1 MKRASQFDL
10 GKTNRHDNHLS
21 ILFGYP
27 GRIMTTTSLLLIG
40 FAGIV
45 CFTMG
50 RLWYLVSYT
59 DQLSAERR
67 RALAV
72 VAEQQ
77 ARLQLA
83 VAATR
88 IGYWNWRTDEEA
100 IDVDGTLAELLAL
113 GPGRLDNLSALLEA
127 LRPSDR
133 PLVELTF
140 EGARWSGLPIE
151 VECRPCKQDPATR
164 WILLRGYALPNQV
177 QPPFHIHGV
186 AIDITERKQTQEALR
201 DQQERLTSMVE
212 SAMDAIIT
220 VDQNRRVVL
229 FNSAAERM
237 FGYSGAQVRGQ
248 LFDRFVPARSCTLGG
263 SGEPTDAAMPDLT
276 IGLRADATEFPME
289 ASLSEVMV
297 GGVRLRTII
306 LRDITERVR
315 SESAIREREARFR
328 IMADSTPLLVWIA
341 DDRAAASYVNQRWME
356 VTGRS
361 EREALDRGWLEAIHP
376 DDRQA
381 LASALGNWGQRMTAT
396 TLEHRV
402 RTRNATYR
410 WTLLTIMPLVT
421 EPGQRPQFM
430 GSEVDITDRR
440 QAEQTLRAF
449 AQELE
454 RQVAERTAALSA
466 SHAQMRGL
474 ARDLIRSEQDERRRV
489 ATELHDYLAQLLV
502 VARLKLTQIK
512 RLMPH
517 APDQVLVHDT
527 ELILND
533 ALAYTRSLVAELSP
547 QILYHLGLA
556 PALRWLGERMAQH
569 HLQVRTITVNPD
581 SIAIP
586 EETALHLYQAARE
599 LLFNVLKHADCLE
612 ATVTLAVTEDRQAI
626 VTVSDKGRGF
636 NPARLQD
643 KAAESWD
650 RYGLFNVRERL
661 QSVGG
666 AMEIV
671 SRPGAGTAVT
681 LTCPLPDVDEL
692 PVVDRPRPEP
702 ARPGVTT
709 SDPGQRIRILLTD
722 DHAIVRQGLR
732 ALLSHHADLD
742 VVGEAATGLEAVELA
757 ASLLPDVIV
766 MDANMPQMDG
776 IDATSHIKSLHPQIV
791 VIGLS
796 VQTSDEVTGRMLAAG
811 ASRYLTKESAGDQ
824 LYAAIL
830 AATGRDRADKGAV
843 PPLVSPN
850 DRSK

>member
-1 MKRASQFDL
+1 
-10 GKTNRHDNHLS
+10 
-21 ILFGYP
+21 
-27 GRIMTTTSLLLIG
+27 MTTTSLLLIG

-50 RLWYLVSYT
+50 RLWYLGSYT
-59 DQLSAERR
+59 DQLSAERS
-67 RALAV
+67 RALAI

-88 IGYWNWRTDEEA
+88 IGYWNWRADEEA
-100 IDVDGTLAELLAL
+100 IEVDGTLAALLGIA
-113 GPGRLDNLSALLEA
+113 PGRVTNLSDLLEA
-127 LRPSDR
+127 LCPSDR
-133 PLVELTF
+133 PLVEF
-140 EGARWSGLPIE
+140 ICEGARWSRTPIE
-151 VECRPCKQDPATR
+151 VECRPCKQDATAR
-164 WILLRGYALPNQV
+164 WVLLRGYALPNQV

-220 VDQNRRVVL
+220 VDHNRRVVL
-229 FNSAAERM
+229 FNSAAEWM
-237 FGYSGAQVRGQ
+237 FGYSAAQARGQ
-248 LFDRFVPARSCTLGG
+248 LFDRFVPARSCTLVG
-263 SGEPTDAAMPDLT
+263 SGEPTDSAMPDLSV
-276 IGLRADATEFPME
+276 GLRKDATEFPME
-289 ASLSEVMV
+289 ASLSNVMV
-297 GGVRLRTII
+297 GGARFRTII

-315 SESAIREREARFR
+315 SEGAIREREARFR

-341 DDRAAASYVNQRWME
+341 DDRAAASYVNQQWME

-361 EREALDRGWLEAIHP
+361 EREALDRGWFEAIHP
-376 DDRQA
+376 DDRQP
-381 LASALGNWGQRMTAT
+381 LASALGNWGRRMTAT

-402 RTRNATYR
+402 RTRDATYR
-410 WTLLTIMPLVT
+410 WTLLTIMPLAA
-421 EPGQRPQFM
+421 EPGQRPQFL

-474 ARDLIRSEQDERRRV
+474 TQDLIRSEQDERRRV

-502 VARLKLTQIK
+502 VARLKLAQIK
-512 RLMPH
+512 RLIPH
-517 APDQVLVHDT
+517 APDQTLVHDT
-527 ELILND
+527 ELVLDD

-556 PALRWLGERMAQH
+556 PALRWLGEHMAQH
-569 HLQVRTITVNPD
+569 HLQVRTITAD
-581 SIAIP
+581 SESTQIP
-586 EETALHLYQAARE
+586 VETALHLYQAVRE
-599 LLFNVLKHADCLE
+599 LLFNVLKHADCHE
-612 ATVTLAVTEDRQAI
+612 ATVTLAVTDGRQAV
-626 VTVSDKGRGF
+626 VTVSDRGRGF
-636 NPARLQD
+636 NPASLEG
-643 KAAESWD
+643 KSAETWD
-650 RYGLFNVRERL
+650 HYGLFNIRERL

-666 AMEIV
+666 AMDIV

-681 LTCPLPDVDEL
+681 LTCPLPDVAEL
-692 PVVDRPRPEP
+692 PVVDAQRREP

-709 SDPGQRIRILLTD
+709 SDPAQRVRILLTD

-742 VVGEAATGLEAVELA
+742 VVGEAATGVEAVQLA
-757 ASLLPDVIV
+757 ATLLPDVIV
-766 MDANMPQMDG
+766 MDANMPEMDG
-776 IDATSHIKSLHPQIV
+776 IDATSRIKGAHPQIV

-796 VQTSDEVTGRMLAAG
+796 VQTSDEVTARMLAAG

-830 AATGRDRADKGAV
+830 AATERDRADKGAV
-843 PPLVSPN
+843 PSPAPT
-850 DRSK
+850 D